1 MELLQVDEKTR
12 ACLFKMRNTWAG
24 IFPATKLYSLDA
36 RVQML
41 DPAWPIAPL
50 PTSSAKTSNASSSI
64 HVNPKFLQV
73 IIPYKS
79 VLSSSEHI

>member
-1 MELLQVDEKTR
+1 
-12 ACLFKMRNTWAG
+12 MRNTWAG

-41 DPAWPIAPL
+41 DPAWPIAPM
-50 PTSSAKTSNASSSI
+50 PTSSTKTSKASSSI

-73 IIPYKS
+73 IIPDPPICGPKLIQ
-79 VLSSSEHI
+79 VDDFF